1 VEYGRCKE
9 RLLSSTSENNHEII
23 TRFLDYEL
31 VRKDRIEAVK
41 LGRNWFIKKDV
52 LERYANRKRTDAS

>member
-1 VEYGRCKE
+1 
-9 RLLSSTSENNHEII
+9 
-23 TRFLDYEL
+23 L